1 MILVV
6 TKRCTGSIATNFRLP
21 HNYYAGKPVCT
32 LQYKYGL
39 RKAAGSDRFVE
50 TSVSTVEIDEYT
62 RAANGVLQP
71 DIVIPYVAADYLTGR
86 DAMLD
91 LLIEIIIRSR
101 ADTTE

>member
-1 MILVV
+1 M
-6 TKRCTGSIATNFRLP
+6 P
-21 HNYYAGKPVCT
+21 HNYYAGKSVCT

-39 RKAAGSDRFVE
+39 RKADGSDRFIE
-50 TSVSTVEIDEYT
+50 TSTSTVNLDEYT
-62 RAANGVLQP
+62 HAVDSILQP